1 MIDRIINRCLVTPE
15 DHRQQARRR
24 LPRFLAD
31 YIEGGAGQE
40 QTLRANDQAWAE
52 WWLRQRVLVDV
63 EGVDT
68 RATLAGMDCAMPL
81 ALAPIGLGGMTARRG
96 EVQAVQAADQ
106 ANIPFTLSTVGVC
119 GINEVAA
126 AASAPFWFQLYMLR
140 DRGIVEAL
148 LEQAWAAGC
157 QTLIFTI
164 DLPMP
169 GSRHRDARNGVGQPG
184 WRPKALKVADV
195 LSRPRWLW
203 EVALRGKPLS
213 LGSMTDH
220 VASAANPNAFQRWVD
235 AQFDP
240 SVTWDDIAWLR
251 ALWPGQ
257 LILKGILDADD
268 ARAAVEA
275 RADGLIVSNHG
286 GRQLDGVAGTAAC
299 LPHIVKAVAGQ
310 AEVWVDGG
318 IRSGIDVFKALAL
331 GAQGALIGRPWVWAL
346 ASGGQSALSD
356 LLAVFHKELRIAMA
370 LTGATTVA
378 DIGPH
383 CLDTETRQA
392 R

>member
-1 MIDRIINRCLVTPE
+1 MIKRCPITPE

-40 QTLRANDQAWAE
+40 RTLRANDQAWAE
-52 WWLRQRVLVDV
+52 WCLRQRVLVDV
-63 EGVDT
+63 DHIDT
-68 RATLAGMDCAMPL
+68 TATLAGKACAMPL
-81 ALAPIGLGGMTARRG
+81 ALAPIGLAGMSARRG
-96 EVQAVQAADQ
+96 EVQAVQAADH

-119 GINEVAA
+119 SIAEVAA
-126 AASAPFWFQLYMLR
+126 AARAPFWFQLYMLR

-169 GSRHRDARNGVGQPG
+169 GSRHRDVRNGIGQPG
-184 WRPKALKVADV
+184 WKPQCLKAMDL

-203 EVALRGKPLS
+203 DVAVRGKPLS

-220 VASAANPNAFQRWVD
+220 VASAVDPSAFQRWVD
-235 AQFDP
+235 QQFDA
-240 SVTWDDIAWLR
+240 SVTWADIAWLR
-251 ALWPGQ
+251 DLWPGQ
-257 LILKGILDADD
+257 LILKGLLDEVD

-275 RADGLIVSNHG
+275 NADGLIVSNHG
-286 GRQLDGVAGTAAC
+286 GRQLDSVAGTATR
-299 LPHIVKAVAGQ
+299 LPDIVQAVEGQ
-310 AEVWVDGG
+310 VPVWVDGG
-318 IRSGIDVFKALAL
+318 VRSGIDVFKALAL

-346 ASGGQSALSD
+346 ASGGEPALRA
-356 LLAVFHKELRIAMA
+356 LLDVFQQELRIAMA
-370 LTGATTVA
+370 LTGTTRLA

-383 CLDTETRQA
+383 CLDTEMRKP
-392 R
+392 